1 MAIRNSHFSLQEYLN
16 VVVVV
21 VSILEITYSAFGKRI
36 SREVKHHVY
45 VKWQT
50 RISTT

>member
-36 SREVKHHVY
+36 SREVFFLCVY
-45 VKWQT
+45 VGVCV
-50 RISTT
+50 RVMY

>member
-21 VSILEITYSAFGKRI
+21 VSVLEITYSGLGKRI

-45 VKWQT
+45 VKLQT

>member
-21 VSILEITYSAFGKRI
+21 VSILEIAYSAFGKRI

-45 VKWQT
+45 VKRQMG
-50 RISTT
+50 ICTT